1 MNVERDG
8 KPLHVHDTQ
17 GERLVIGILIA
28 VLLAA
33 LVYALCLMLGLP
45 AIVGIVAA
53 ILVLVSG
60 VGTGGYGYGRRL

>member
-1 MNVERDG
+1 MG
-8 KPLHVHDTQ
+8 KPLLVHDTQ

-45 AIVGIVAA
+45 AIVGIIAA